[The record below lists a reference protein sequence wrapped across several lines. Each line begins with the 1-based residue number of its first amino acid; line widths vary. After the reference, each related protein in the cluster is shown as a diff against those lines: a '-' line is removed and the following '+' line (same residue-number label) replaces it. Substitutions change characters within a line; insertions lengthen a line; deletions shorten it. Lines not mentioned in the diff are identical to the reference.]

1 MLSSGLVL
9 RDRYRV
15 IRRIGRGGSSSV
27 YLAEDISIGKK
38 WAVKFL
44 PCDDDTMW
52 LAQNEINMMIML
64 DYEMFPRIVDAWQES
79 DGYYIVS
86 DYIEGTTLDR
96 VLDRGPVSRRMLI
109 RWWLNI
115 AGAIK
120 YLHDHKPTILYL
132 DLKLENIMLKKDGT
146 LKLID
151 FGIAGR
157 IAERGSLYGTPGY
170 AAPEQYYNCGEL
182 LDERTDVFA
191 FGMLM
196 YAMLTGRHPACSLEE
211 QKEIISLDAGIPGRI
226 RSVILGCIGKDKEE
240 RYPSMEKLI
249 EELKL
254 LKGIG
259 STTLRIKLAAAACIC
274 VVIMGI
280 TGTVAVRHVV
290 AEPVED
296 AAQKMITEANKHIRD
311 GEYTE
316 EGIRIIIGYIESGC
330 LDDKTCERFTYE
342 VARNYFAVRHNYREA
357 ARYFE
362 MLDKEVYPETVY
374 YIELCRLQMSFEDDK
389 EKYLNCLSKF
399 GEYNRGLGYDS
410 IRYENDLMIANLY
423 EGLKNEDGYPDTEIR
438 YLESGLH
445 DLRYAVEEG
454 LFTDENAKYE
464 SEFCRRLCILY
475 EGAGDYVKALHYGEE
490 ALLLLGKE
498 NREASDDI
506 RSRLDGIKKGQV
518 REKNNSKEEQ

>member
-1 MLSSGLVL
+1 MLSSGLIL
-9 RDRYRV
+9 RERYRV
-15 IRRIGRGGSSSV
+15 IRRIGRGGTSSV
-27 YLAEDISIGKK
+27 YLAEDVSIGKK

-96 VLDRGPVSRRMLI
+96 VLDRGPVSKRMLI

-170 AAPEQYYNCGEL
+170 AAPEQYYNRGEL

-196 YAMLTGRHPACSLEE
+196 YAMLTGKKPVIGLEE
-211 QKEIISLDAGIPGRI
+211 QEEIISRDAGIPGRMK
-226 RSVILGCIGKDKEE
+226 SVILRCIRKEKEE
-240 RYPSMEKLI
+240 RYPSMDRLI

-259 STTLRIKLAAAACIC
+259 STSLRIKLAAAVC
-274 VVIMGI
+274 VSVMLMGI
-280 TGTVAVRHVV
+280 SGTLAVRHVV

-316 EGIRIIIGYIESGC
+316 EGIRIIVGYIESGC

-342 VARNYFAVRHNYREA
+342 VARNYFMIKHNYREA
-357 ARYFE
+357 NRYFE
-362 MLDKEVYPETVY
+362 MLDKEAYPETEY

-389 EKYLNCLSKF
+389 EKYLSCLDRF
-399 GEYNRGLGYDS
+399 GEFNRGLGYDG

-423 EGLKNEDGYPDTEIR
+423 EGLKTEAEYPEVEIR

-445 DLRYAVEEG
+445 DLRYAVETG
-454 LFTDENAKYE
+454 LFSDENAKYE
-464 SEFCRRLCILY
+464 SEYCRRLCLLY
-475 EGAGDYVKALHYGEE
+475 EGTGDTAKALSYGEE
-490 ALLLLGKE
+490 ALSLLGEDNKE
-498 NREASDDI
+498 AADDI
-506 RSRLDGIKKGQV
+506 RNRLEGMRSSRAIENKK
-518 REKNNSKEEQ
+518 